1 VTNSAAT
8 ALQNTKKYLVIVF
21 AGALVSL
28 LAWKTMS
35 MEFRYTVAVSALVAY
50 IALVFMFV
58 KRLEDALIYAMAFNV
73 CISIFVKWF
82 MLKDS
87 LVPARGISIGLE
99 DALLITAYLM
109 WFGQIFITR
118 KKKLPKLTG
127 LDLFVLLLVL
137 TQIASGLLSAVDKS
151 LALFEIFYS
160 FKKFLLYFFIA
171 KHVRRKHLKP
181 IIATLIFAV
190 FLQIGFSAY
199 ERVTG
204 NVNIAAAKGNM
215 ASENVGSQYK
225 VLGIENE
232 IRVAGTTNDSHTL
245 GLYYAMLLPL
255 MFVLIVFKNTPRF
268 MRLMAMLAL
277 GGGLVGLIITF
288 SRSGWLA
295 FAIAAMVAGGFV
307 IFSWKRGKMV
317 LAAVLVLFI
326 ATLFYPKGYE
336 YVYRRVFEAPS
347 ELVTARV
354 ELMET
359 AYELWKSSPIIGV
372 GPGNYVEAFKAMNMV
387 QEQALEGLPVHN
399 SYLYTLAELGLLG
412 FVGFFGAILLSLR
425 SALLVHR
432 HEPDLAKAV
441 ALGLFAG
448 FIGYLVDG
456 LTDPMY
462 RELPVYMQLWFAI
475 GLVAALRRE
484 SDAARLQDQRD
495 SSAARV
501 GAQMD

>member
-1 VTNSAAT
+1 
-8 ALQNTKKYLVIVF
+8 
-21 AGALVSL
+21 
-28 LAWKTMS
+28 
-35 MEFRYTVAVSALVAY
+35 
-50 IALVFMFV
+50 
-58 KRLEDALIYAMAFNV
+58 
-73 CISIFVKWF
+73 
-82 MLKDS
+82 
-87 LVPARGISIGLE
+87 
-99 DALLITAYLM
+99 
-109 WFGQIFITR
+109 
-118 KKKLPKLTG
+118 
-127 LDLFVLLLVL
+127 
-137 TQIASGLLSAVDKS
+137 
-151 LALFEIFYS
+151 
-160 FKKFLLYFFIA
+160 
-171 KHVRRKHLKP
+171 
-181 IIATLIFAV
+181 V

-432 HEPDLAKAV
+432 HETDLAKAV